1 MNKAVGFILVFIAA
15 LSWST
20 AGLFTRVVS
29 TDIPTTLF
37 WRSFTGGLCVLAV
50 YMILR
55 RTANIRKLF
64 QFGVGEAVMAVV
76 NAIAT
81 ICFISS
87 FFYTTIANVVFVS
100 GTMPLITFVLAMIFL
115 KEKLTLITTI
125 ACLLSAVGVMFIMW
139 GAQNFGDIIG
149 LALAFGMT
157 TFLASLTV
165 AVKYYPK
172 ADMVK
177 ATYLAAFLGALLV
190 APFATFGETSTSD
203 YQWLFLYGFVNVGL
217 GFAVYLVG
225 VSKIT
230 AVAAA
235 LISLLEVLL
244 APIWAAWLFNEE
256 LGQRTIVGGG
266 VILFATIMYLTV
278 KERKIV
284 ESTA

>member
-1 MNKAVGFILVFIAA
+1 
-15 LSWST
+15 
-20 AGLFTRVVS
+20 
-29 TDIPTTLF
+29 
-37 WRSFTGGLCVLAV
+37 
-50 YMILR
+50 
-55 RTANIRKLF
+55 
-64 QFGVGEAVMAVV
+64 MAVV